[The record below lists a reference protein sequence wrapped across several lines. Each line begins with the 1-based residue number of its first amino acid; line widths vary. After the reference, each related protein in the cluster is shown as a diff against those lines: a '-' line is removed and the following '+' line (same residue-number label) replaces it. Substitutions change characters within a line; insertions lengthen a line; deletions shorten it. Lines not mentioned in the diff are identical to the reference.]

1 MPLLYL
7 PSSNCMQRMELYAA
21 SYVSILFRLTVMP
34 AFLAFF
40 LAGAIA
46 TMSLTSRL
54 RGDPMQCISKLF
66 VTIMVL
72 SANISHADTS
82 TAAEDAQRPIW
93 AIGHRVLT
101 TQGVTDAVRHG
112 ANAIEIDMTAWKSGW
127 WADHDGFPTSA
138 GDTAEAMF
146 DQIARERMAGA
157 TIGFVW
163 LDIKNPNYCW
173 SDEPEWRH
181 CSVAALRD
189 LARSKLLPHGVR
201 VLYGFYGDADVG
213 GSGWKDVAEHFID
226 DEAVALSGKY
236 TEVRNQFDRMSI
248 LPVRRVMDYGYFD
261 IKIQFGNCREHGYY
275 TSTEVRQ
282 GAEATRAGVFAK
294 TFS

>member
-1 MPLLYL
+1 
-7 PSSNCMQRMELYAA
+7 MQR
-21 SYVSILFRLTVMP
+21 
-34 AFLAFF
+34 
-40 LAGAIA
+40 
-46 TMSLTSRL
+46 
-54 RGDPMQCISKLF
+54 ISKLF

-112 ANAIEIDMTAWKSGW
+112 ANAMEIDMTAWKSGW

-163 LDIKNPNYCW
+163 LDIKNPNYC
-173 SDEPEWRH
+173 PIAGVTIQTGVTAR
-181 CSVAALRD
+181 LR
-189 LARSKLLPHGVR
+189 
-201 VLYGFYGDADVG
+201 
-213 GSGWKDVAEHFID
+213 
-226 DEAVALSGKY
+226 LSG
-236 TEVRNQFDRMSI
+236 TLR
-248 LPVRRVMDYGYFD
+248 
-261 IKIQFGNCREHGYY
+261 
-275 TSTEVRQ
+275 
-282 GAEATRAGVFAK
+282 GASCYLME
-294 TFS
+294 